1 MAMNKAVRVTL
12 YSTSQCSHC
21 RQLKKLL
28 QQHHVAH
35 AEFDV
40 QKSTRAMKE
49 FQRLGAR
56 GVPVLLVGESRVD
69 GFQPKK
75 IEQLLKKHDLIR

>member
-1 MAMNKAVRVTL
+1 MAKAVRVTL
-12 YSTSQCSHC
+12 YSSSNCPHC

-28 QQHHVAH
+28 QQLRVAH

-40 QKSTRAMKE
+40 QKSQRAQKDLL
-49 FQRLGAR
+49 RLGSR
-56 GVPVLLVGESRVD
+56 GVPVLLVGQDRVD

-75 IEQLLKKHDLIR
+75 VEQLLKKHGLLSVR